1 MSDIDKLCSTFAELE
16 IKYTRRKNWEYEYV
30 FVGECRN
37 IYHPDWNFESTDLD
51 SLLRGHDFFEFE
63 NGRLASYSNS

>member
-1 MSDIDKLCSTFAELE
+1 MSDIDKLCSTFAELGIE
-16 IKYTRRKNWEYEYV
+16 HTRRKNGEYEYV

-37 IYHPDWNFESTDLD
+37 IYNPDWSFESTDLD

-63 NGRLASYSNS
+63 NGKLASYSNS